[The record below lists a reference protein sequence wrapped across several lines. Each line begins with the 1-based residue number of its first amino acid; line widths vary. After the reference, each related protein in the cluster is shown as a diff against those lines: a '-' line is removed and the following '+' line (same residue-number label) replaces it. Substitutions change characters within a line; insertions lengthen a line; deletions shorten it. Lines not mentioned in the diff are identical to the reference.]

1 MEIFITA
8 LLLLAAGYILYKNI
22 KKSSKGNC
30 NCKGCSSHCPKYK
43 K

>member
-8 LLLLAAGYILYKNI
+8 LLVIAAGYILFKNI
-22 KKSSKGNC
+22 KKSSKDGC
-30 NCKGCSSHCPKYK
+30 NCSGCSSHCSKYK